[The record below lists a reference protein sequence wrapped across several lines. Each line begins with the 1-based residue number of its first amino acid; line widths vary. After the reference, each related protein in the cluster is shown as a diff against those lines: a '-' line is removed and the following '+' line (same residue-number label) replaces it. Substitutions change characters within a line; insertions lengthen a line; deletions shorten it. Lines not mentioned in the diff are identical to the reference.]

1 MIKIK
6 ICGICRDRDVDY
18 VNLSQPDYIGFV
30 FAKSRRRV
38 SFNEAAR
45 LRSRLSDRITPVG
58 VFVNSPAEDIAALYH
73 RGTIALAQLHGSED
87 EDYISTLRRICKI
100 PVIKAVAVE
109 GIGDI
114 ERWQKIPADFL
125 LLDSGPGGTGK
136 SFDWGLITDIKK
148 PFFLAGGINQ
158 ENLFEAKR
166 KNPFCI
172 DISSGAET
180 KGAKDPQKI
189 ARLVEMV
196 RRGDF

>member
-1 MIKIK
+1 MTKIK
-6 ICGICRDRDVDY
+6 ICGIRRNRDIDY
-18 VNLSQPDYIGFV
+18 VNSSTPDYIGFV
-30 FAKSRRRV
+30 FAPSMRRV

-45 LRSRLSDRITPVG
+45 LRSRLSDKIIPVG

-73 RGTIALAQLHGSED
+73 SGTIALAQLHGNED
-87 EDYISTLRRICKI
+87 EAYIRTLRGKCGVS
-100 PVIKAVAVE
+100 VIKAVSVKSPE
-109 GIGDI
+109 DI
-114 ERWQKIPADFL
+114 ERWQEAPADYL

-136 SFDWGLITDIKK
+136 RFDWNIISNIKK

-158 ENLFEAKR
+158 KNLLEAKR

-180 KGAKDPQKI
+180 DGTKDPQKI

-196 RRGDF
+196 RGGDA